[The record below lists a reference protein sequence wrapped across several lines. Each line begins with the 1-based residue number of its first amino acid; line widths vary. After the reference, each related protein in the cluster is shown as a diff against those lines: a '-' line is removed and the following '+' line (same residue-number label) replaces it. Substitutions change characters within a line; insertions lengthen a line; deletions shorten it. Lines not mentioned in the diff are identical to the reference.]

1 MPINAKRA
9 GNLIAIQ
16 GITEITFSDYGI
28 DNPSGGP
35 ASVGN
40 TGQLEFLVELSPSS

>member
-1 MPINAKRA
+1 V
-9 GNLIAIQ
+9 IAVQ
-16 GITEITFSDYGI
+16 GSIPVTFSDYGI

-40 TGQLEFLVELSPSS
+40 DGQMAFVLQFSPS